1 LALEYWANDEDN
13 SKNSCLALKLMIVAS
28 VLDLYR
34 QLIALDLRPSVL
46 TLHYLY
52 IYIYIYICDW
62 KLMGLMFMPI
72 MLRITHISIRNPL
85 KNGGMVIAL

>member
-1 LALEYWANDEDN
+1 
-13 SKNSCLALKLMIVAS
+13 MIVAS

-46 TLHYLY
+46 TLHYL
-52 IYIYIYICDW
+52 YIYICDW